1 MSTLATALEIP
12 DSSDDEAARPPL
24 QPLRPT
30 AGDTATGKT
39 GKADAP
45 LEISDSDD
53 SQDDEPTAR
62 ARQNLQNAL
71 KRPTQQDAA
80 PAAKRQR
87 TDDAPVDLTLDS
99 GDDEAARPG
108 SPDTDGSPNARA
120 FWPGI
125 PEKGDDDKAPQRKP
139 GPAPLSQFFAPRAP
153 PARGTKP
160 PGLLRLGV
168 RRGAGDDPKGT
179 RSLPEEKF
187 VELLR
192 REEIAVVC
200 DTRSGRGGSKCGR
213 KAKNPERWKECKISP
228 PKFMCDCS
236 IAAACA
242 RGGAEYRWVGKP
254 RDTRYKAGD
263 DRRGGNLGGSRIA
276 VLSRDGGPEGK
287 PVDKTSGDMRR
298 AYLDPTN
305 TGGRWCVN
313 DGKGNEKWSGVVTFD
328 PESYANLRD
337 IGALSKRKRVAL
349 LCVEDELAICHN
361 KVLLDIMLRDRMVD
375 AAVAIEPESL
385 VPGAGWA
392 NVRCDC
398 SRDWKAE
405 LDARKAARRK

>member
-12 DSSDDEAARPPL
+12 DSDDEAPGQQAYKPK
-24 QPLRPT
+24 
-30 AGDTATGKT
+30 AGDNGT

-53 SQDDEPTAR
+53 D
-62 ARQNLQNAL
+62 
-71 KRPTQQDAA
+71 A
-80 PAAKRQR
+80 PASKRQR

-99 GDDEAARPG
+99 GDDEAAQPG
-108 SPDTDGSPNARA
+108 SPDTDGSPTVRA

-125 PEKGDDDKAPQRKP
+125 PEKGDDDDDFLNAKAPGPQRKSA
-139 GPAPLSQFFAPRAP
+139 PAQLSQFFAPRAP

-168 RRGAGDDPKGT
+168 RRGGGPDPKGT
-179 RSLPEEKF
+179 RSLSEEKF

-200 DTRSGRGGSKCGR
+200 DMRSGRGAETCGR
-213 KAKNPERWKECKISP
+213 KLKNPSRWEPCGISP
-228 PKFMCDCS
+228 PKFMCQCS
-236 IAAACA
+236 IAAACK
-242 RGGAEYRWVGKP
+242 RGGAEYQWVGAP
-254 RDTRYKAGD
+254 RNTRAK
-263 DRRGGNLGGSRIA
+263 DRGKNLGGSRIA
-276 VLSRDGGPEGK
+276 LLPRDKGESEGK
-287 PVDKTSGDMRR
+287 PAEKVSGDMRR
-298 AYLDPTN
+298 AYLDPKN
-305 TGGRWCVN
+305 TGGRWCE
-313 DGKGNEKWSGVVTFD
+313 NEAKKPRRYFVKFD
-328 PESYANLRD
+328 PESYGNLRE

-349 LCVEDELAICHN
+349 LCVEDELAICHC

>member
-1 MSTLATALEIP
+1 MSSLATALEIP

-24 QPLRPT
+24 QPFRPK
-30 AGDTATGKT
+30 AGDTATGK
-39 GKADAP
+39 ADAP
-45 LEISDSDD
+45 LPISDSDD

-87 TDDAPVDLTLDS
+87 TSDAPVDLTLDS

-108 SPDTDGSPNARA
+108 SPDTDGSPTARA

-125 PEKGDDDKAPQRKP
+125 PEKGDDKALAPRKP

-168 RRGAGDDPKGT
+168 RRGGGPDPKGT
-179 RSLPEEKF
+179 RSLSEEKF

-200 DTRSGRGGSKCGR
+200 DMRSGRGAETCGR
-213 KAKNPERWKECKISP
+213 KLKNPSRWEPCGISP
-228 PKFMCDCS
+228 PKFMCQCS
-236 IAAACA
+236 IAAACK
-242 RGGAEYRWVGKP
+242 RGGAEYQWVGAP
-254 RDTRYKAGD
+254 RNTRAK
-263 DRRGGNLGGSRIA
+263 DRGKNLGGSRVA
-276 VLSRDGGPEGK
+276 LRDTGAPAK
-287 PVDKTSGDMRR
+287 KVSGEMRR

-305 TGGRWCVN
+305 TAGRSCL
-313 DGKGNEKWSGVVTFD
+313 DEDKKRYPHPVVFD
-328 PESYANLRD
+328 PESYRNLQE
-337 IGALSKRKRVAL
+337 IGTLSKSKRVAL
-349 LCVEDELAICHN
+349 LCVEDELAICHC
-361 KVLLDIMLRDRMVD
+361 KVLVDIMLRDRMVD

>member
-1 MSTLATALEIP
+1 MSTPATALEIP

-53 SQDDEPTAR
+53 D
-62 ARQNLQNAL
+62 
-71 KRPTQQDAA
+71 A

-87 TDDAPVDLTLDS
+87 TDDAPVDLTLD
-99 GDDEAARPG
+99 DDEAARPG
-108 SPDTDGSPNARA
+108 SPDTDGSPTARA

-125 PEKGDDDKAPQRKP
+125 PEKGDDKAPAPRKP

-168 RRGAGDDPKGT
+168 RRGGGPDPKGT
-179 RSLPEEKF
+179 RSLSEEKF

-200 DTRSGRGGSKCGR
+200 DMRSGRGAETCGR
-213 KAKNPERWKECKISP
+213 KLKNPSRWEPCGISP
-228 PKFMCDCS
+228 PKFMCQCS
-236 IAAACA
+236 IAAACK
-242 RGGAEYRWVGKP
+242 RGGAEYQWVGAP
-254 RDTRYKAGD
+254 RNTRAK
-263 DRRGGNLGGSRIA
+263 DRGKNLGGSRIA
-276 VLSRDGGPEGK
+276 VLPRNEGESEGK
-287 PVDKTSGDMRR
+287 PAEKVSGDMRR

-305 TGGRWCVN
+305 TGGRWCE
-313 DGKGNEKWSGVVTFD
+313 NEAKTPRRYFVTFD
-328 PESYANLRD
+328 PESYGNLRE
-337 IGALSKRKRVAL
+337 IGTLSKSKRVAL
-349 LCVEDELAICHN
+349 LCVEDELAICHC

-385 VPGAGWA
+385 TPGAGWA

>member
-1 MSTLATALEIP
+1 MSETKAPRPRNVLMGEFEGLSKEDASQALR
-12 DSSDDEAARPPL
+12 DSGGDLDRARAL
-24 QPLRPT
+24 VRRRANRPKK
-30 AGDTATGKT
+30 GDTAT

-53 SQDDEPTAR
+53 D
-62 ARQNLQNAL
+62 
-71 KRPTQQDAA
+71 A
-80 PAAKRQR
+80 PASKRQR

-108 SPDTDGSPNARA
+108 SPDTDGSPNACA

-125 PEKGDDDKAPQRKP
+125 PEKGDDKAPAPQRKP

-168 RRGAGDDPKGT
+168 RRGGGPDPKGT
-179 RSLPEEKF
+179 RSLSEEKF

-200 DTRSGRGGSKCGR
+200 DMRSGRGADTCGR
-213 KAKNPERWKECKISP
+213 KLKNPSRWEPCGISP
-228 PKFMCDCS
+228 PKFMCQCS
-236 IAAACA
+236 IAAACK
-242 RGGAEYRWVGKP
+242 RGGAEYQWVGAP
-254 RDTRYKAGD
+254 RNTRAK
-263 DRRGGNLGGSRIA
+263 DRGKNLGGSRVA
-276 VLSRDGGPEGK
+276 LRDTGAPAK
-287 PVDKTSGDMRR
+287 KVSGEMRR

-305 TGGRWCVN
+305 TAGRSCL
-313 DGKGNEKWSGVVTFD
+313 DEDKKRYPHPVVFD
-328 PESYANLRD
+328 PESYRNLQE
-337 IGALSKRKRVAL
+337 IGTLSRRKRVAL
-349 LCVEDELAICHN
+349 LCVEDELAICHC
-361 KVLLDIMLRDRMVD
+361 KVLVDIMLRDRMVD
-375 AAVAIEPESL
+375 AAIAIEPESL

-405 LDARKAARRK
+405 LDARKVARRK

>member
-1 MSTLATALEIP
+1 MSTLADALEIP

-24 QPLRPT
+24 QPFRPK
-30 AGDTATGKT
+30 ASDTAT

-45 LEISDSDD
+45 LPISDSDD
-53 SQDDEPTAR
+53 SQDDDEPTAR

-87 TDDAPVDLTLDS
+87 TDDAPVDLTKDS
-99 GDDEAARPG
+99 DDDEAARPG
-108 SPDTDGSPNARA
+108 SPDTDGSPTARA

-125 PEKGDDDKAPQRKP
+125 PEKGDDKAPAPRKP

-168 RRGAGDDPKGT
+168 RRGGGPDPKGT
-179 RSLPEEKF
+179 RSLSEEKF

-200 DTRSGRGGSKCGR
+200 DMRSGRGAETCGR
-213 KAKNPERWKECKISP
+213 KLKNPSRWEPCGISP
-228 PKFMCDCS
+228 PKFMCQCS
-236 IAAACA
+236 IAAACK
-242 RGGAEYRWVGKP
+242 RGGAEYQWVGAP
-254 RDTRYKAGD
+254 RNTRAK
-263 DRRGGNLGGSRIA
+263 DRGKNLGGSRVA
-276 VLSRDGGPEGK
+276 LRDTGAPAK
-287 PVDKTSGDMRR
+287 KVSGEMRR

-305 TGGRWCVN
+305 TAGRSCL
-313 DGKGNEKWSGVVTFD
+313 DEDKKRYPHPVVFD
-328 PESYANLRD
+328 PESYRNLQE
-337 IGALSKRKRVAL
+337 IGTLSKSKRVAL
-349 LCVEDELAICHN
+349 LCVEDELAICHC

>member
-53 SQDDEPTAR
+53 D
-62 ARQNLQNAL
+62 
-71 KRPTQQDAA
+71 A
-80 PAAKRQR
+80 PASKRQR

-125 PEKGDDDKAPQRKP
+125 PEMGDDKAPAQRKP

-168 RRGAGDDPKGT
+168 RRGGGPDPKGT
-179 RSLPEEKF
+179 RSLTEEKF

-192 REEIAVVC
+192 REEIAVMC
-200 DTRSGRGGSKCGR
+200 DMRSGRGAETCGR
-213 KAKNPERWKECKISP
+213 KLKNPSRWEPCGISP
-228 PKFMCDCS
+228 PKFMCQCS
-236 IAAACA
+236 IAAACK
-242 RGGAEYRWVGKP
+242 RGGAEYRWFGAPRNTRAKDRGK
-254 RDTRYKAGD
+254 
-263 DRRGGNLGGSRIA
+263 NLGGSRVA
-276 VLSRDGGPEGK
+276 LRDTGAPAK
-287 PVDKTSGDMRR
+287 KVSGEMRR

-305 TGGRWCVN
+305 TGGRMCVN
-313 DGKGNEKWSGVVTFD
+313 DGKGAEKWRGVVTFD
-328 PESYANLRD
+328 PESYANLRE

-361 KVLLDIMLRDRMVD
+361 KPLIDIMLRDRMVD
-375 AAVAIEPESL
+375 SAVAIEPESL
-385 VPGAGWA
+385 TPGAGWA

-398 SRDWKAE
+398 SRDWKSE
-405 LDARKAARRK
+405 LDARKAERRK

>member
-53 SQDDEPTAR
+53 DAPAAKRQRTDDAPADDDT
-62 ARQNLQNAL
+62 
-71 KRPTQQDAA
+71 

-87 TDDAPVDLTLDS
+87 TDDAPVDLTKDS
-99 GDDEAARPG
+99 SDDEAARPG
-108 SPDTDGSPNARA
+108 SPDTDGSPTARA

-125 PEKGDDDKAPQRKP
+125 PEKGDDNIAPAPQRKP

-168 RRGAGDDPKGT
+168 RRGGGPDPKGT
-179 RSLPEEKF
+179 RSLSEEKF

-200 DTRSGRGGSKCGR
+200 DMRSGRGAETCGR
-213 KAKNPERWKECKISP
+213 KLKTPSRWEPCGISP
-228 PKFMCDCS
+228 PKFMCQCS
-236 IAAACA
+236 IAAACK
-242 RGGAEYRWVGKP
+242 RGGAEYRWVGAP
-254 RDTRYKAGD
+254 RNTRAK
-263 DRRGGNLGGSRIA
+263 DRGKNLGGSRVA
-276 VLSRDGGPEGK
+276 LRDTGAPAK
-287 PVDKTSGDMRR
+287 KVSGEMRR

-305 TGGRWCVN
+305 TAGRSCL
-313 DGKGNEKWSGVVTFD
+313 DEDKKRYPHPVVFD
-328 PESYANLRD
+328 PESYRNLQE
-337 IGALSKRKRVAL
+337 IGTLSKRKRVAL
-349 LCVEDELAICHN
+349 LCVEDELAICHC

>member
-12 DSSDDEAARPPL
+12 DSSDDEAARPQE
-24 QPLRPT
+24 QPFRPK
-30 AGDTATGKT
+30 AGDKGT

-53 SQDDEPTAR
+53 D
-62 ARQNLQNAL
+62 
-71 KRPTQQDAA
+71 A
-80 PAAKRQR
+80 PASKRQR

-125 PEKGDDDKAPQRKP
+125 PEKGDDDDDFLNAKAPGPQRKSA
-139 GPAPLSQFFAPRAP
+139 PAQLSQFFAPRAP

-168 RRGAGDDPKGT
+168 RRGGGPDPKGT
-179 RSLPEEKF
+179 RSLSEEKF

-200 DTRSGRGGSKCGR
+200 DMRSGRGAETCGR
-213 KAKNPERWKECKISP
+213 KLKNPSRWEPCGISP
-228 PKFMCDCS
+228 PKFMCQCS
-236 IAAACA
+236 IAAACK
-242 RGGAEYRWVGKP
+242 RGGAEYQWVGAP
-254 RDTRYKAGD
+254 RNTRAK
-263 DRRGGNLGGSRIA
+263 DRGKNLGGSRVA
-276 VLSRDGGPEGK
+276 LRDTGAPAK
-287 PVDKTSGDMRR
+287 KVSGEMRR

-305 TGGRWCVN
+305 TAGRSCL
-313 DGKGNEKWSGVVTFD
+313 DEDKKRYPHPVVFD
-328 PESYANLRD
+328 PESYRNLQE
-337 IGALSKRKRVAL
+337 IGTLSKSKRVAL
-349 LCVEDELAICHN
+349 LCVEDELAICHC
-361 KVLLDIMLRDRMVD
+361 KVLVDIMLRDRMVD

-398 SRDWKAE
+398 ARDWKAE

>member
-1 MSTLATALEIP
+1 MASPSAAIDVDL
-12 DSSDDEAARPPL
+12 DEAAPSARIV
-24 QPLRPT
+24 R
-30 AGDTATGKT
+30 GTGSS
-39 GKADAP
+39 AAP
-45 LEISDSDD
+45 LELASSSD
-53 SQDDEPTAR
+53 DDEPTAR

-108 SPDTDGSPNARA
+108 SPDTDGSPTARA

-125 PEKGDDDKAPQRKP
+125 PEEGDDKKA
-139 GPAPLSQFFAPRAP
+139 PAPLSHFFAPRAP

-168 RRGAGDDPKGT
+168 RRGGGPDPKGT
-179 RSLPEEKF
+179 RSLSEEKF

-200 DTRSGRGGSKCGR
+200 DMRSGRGAETCGR
-213 KAKNPERWKECKISP
+213 KLKTPSRWEPCGISP
-228 PKFMCDCS
+228 PKFMCQCS
-236 IAAACA
+236 IAAACK
-242 RGGAEYRWVGKP
+242 RGGAEYQWVGAP
-254 RDTRYKAGD
+254 RNTRAK
-263 DRRGGNLGGSRIA
+263 DRGKNLGGSRVA
-276 VLSRDGGPEGK
+276 LRDTGAPAK
-287 PVDKTSGDMRR
+287 KVSGEMRR

-305 TGGRWCVN
+305 TAGRSCL
-313 DGKGNEKWSGVVTFD
+313 DEDKKRYPHPVVFD
-328 PESYANLRD
+328 PESYRNLQE
-337 IGALSKRKRVAL
+337 IGTLSKSKRVAL
-349 LCVEDELAICHN
+349 LCVEDELAICHC
-361 KVLLDIMLRDRMVD
+361 KVLVDIMLRDRMVD

>member
-12 DSSDDEAARPPL
+12 DSSDDEAARPQE
-24 QPLRPT
+24 QPFRPK
-30 AGDTATGKT
+30 AGDKGT

-53 SQDDEPTAR
+53 D
-62 ARQNLQNAL
+62 
-71 KRPTQQDAA
+71 A
-80 PAAKRQR
+80 PASKRQR

-125 PEKGDDDKAPQRKP
+125 PEKGDDDDDFLNAKAPGPQRKSA
-139 GPAPLSQFFAPRAP
+139 PAQLSQFFAPRAP

-168 RRGAGDDPKGT
+168 RRGGGPDPKGT
-179 RSLPEEKF
+179 RSLSEEKF

-200 DTRSGRGGSKCGR
+200 DMRSGRGAETCGR
-213 KAKNPERWKECKISP
+213 KLKNPSRWEPCGISP
-228 PKFMCDCS
+228 PKFMCQCS
-236 IAAACA
+236 IAAACK
-242 RGGAEYRWVGKP
+242 RGGAEYQWVGAP
-254 RDTRYKAGD
+254 RNTRAK
-263 DRRGGNLGGSRIA
+263 DRGKNLGGSRVA
-276 VLSRDGGPEGK
+276 LRDTGAPAK
-287 PVDKTSGDMRR
+287 KVSGEMRR

-305 TGGRWCVN
+305 TAGRSCL
-313 DGKGNEKWSGVVTFD
+313 DEDKKRYPHPVVFD
-328 PESYANLRD
+328 PESYRNLQE
-337 IGALSKRKRVAL
+337 IGTLSKSKRVAL
-349 LCVEDELAICHN
+349 LCVEDELAICHC
-361 KVLLDIMLRDRMVD
+361 KVLVDIMLRDRMVD

-385 VPGAGWA
+385 TPGAGWA

-398 SRDWKAE
+398 ARDWKAE
-405 LDARKAARRK
+405 LDARKVARRK

>member
-12 DSSDDEAARPPL
+12 DSSDDEAARPQE
-24 QPLRPT
+24 QPFRPK
-30 AGDTATGKT
+30 AGDKGT

-53 SQDDEPTAR
+53 D
-62 ARQNLQNAL
+62 
-71 KRPTQQDAA
+71 A
-80 PAAKRQR
+80 PASKRQR

-125 PEKGDDDKAPQRKP
+125 PEKGDDDDDFLNAKAPGPQRKSA
-139 GPAPLSQFFAPRAP
+139 PAQLSQFFAPRAP

-168 RRGAGDDPKGT
+168 RRGGGPDPKGT
-179 RSLPEEKF
+179 RSLSEEKF

-200 DTRSGRGGSKCGR
+200 DMRSGRGAETCGR
-213 KAKNPERWKECKISP
+213 KLKNPSRWEPCGISP
-228 PKFMCDCS
+228 PKFMCQCS

-242 RGGAEYRWVGKP
+242 RGGAEYRWFGAPRNTRAKDRGK
-254 RDTRYKAGD
+254 
-263 DRRGGNLGGSRIA
+263 NLGGSRVA
-276 VLSRDGGPEGK
+276 LRDTGAPAK
-287 PVDKTSGDMRR
+287 KVSGEMRR

-305 TGGRWCVN
+305 TAGRSCL
-313 DGKGNEKWSGVVTFD
+313 DEDKKRYPHPVVFD
-328 PESYANLRD
+328 PESYRNLQE
-337 IGALSKRKRVAL
+337 IGTLSKSKRVAL
-349 LCVEDELAICHN
+349 LCVEDELAICHC

-375 AAVAIEPESL
+375 SAVAIEPESL
-385 VPGAGWA
+385 TPGAGWA

-398 SRDWKAE
+398 ARDWKAE

>member
-1 MSTLATALEIP
+1 MSETKAPRPRNVLMGEFEGLSKEDASQALR
-12 DSSDDEAARPPL
+12 DSGGDLDRARAL
-24 QPLRPT
+24 VRRRANRPKK
-30 AGDTATGKT
+30 GDTAT

-53 SQDDEPTAR
+53 
-62 ARQNLQNAL
+62 
-71 KRPTQQDAA
+71 DAA

-99 GDDEAARPG
+99 GDEAARPG
-108 SPDTDGSPNARA
+108 SPDTDGSPTARA
-120 FWPGI
+120 FWLGI
-125 PEKGDDDKAPQRKP
+125 PEKGDDKKAPAPPRQP
-139 GPAPLSQFFAPRAP
+139 APAPLSQFFAPRARP
-153 PARGTKP
+153 AAAARGTKP

-168 RRGAGDDPKGT
+168 RRGGGPDPNGT
-179 RSLPEEKF
+179 RSLSEEKF

-200 DTRSGRGGSKCGR
+200 DTRSGRGADTCGR
-213 KAKNPERWKECKISP
+213 KLKNPSRWEPCGISP
-228 PKFMCDCS
+228 PKFMCQCS
-236 IAAACA
+236 IAAACK
-242 RGGAEYRWVGKP
+242 RGGAEYQWCGAPRNTRAKDRGK
-254 RDTRYKAGD
+254 
-263 DRRGGNLGGSRIA
+263 NLGGSRIA
-276 VLSRDGGPEGK
+276 LLPKDKGESEGK
-287 PVDKTSGDMRR
+287 PAEKVSGDMRR

-305 TGGRWCVN
+305 TGGRWCE
-313 DGKGNEKWSGVVTFD
+313 NEAKKPRRYFVKFD

-337 IGALSKRKRVAL
+337 IGALAKRKRVAL

>member
-1 MSTLATALEIP
+1 MSSPATALEIP

-24 QPLRPT
+24 QPFRPK
-30 AGDTATGKT
+30 AGDTATGK
-39 GKADAP
+39 ADAP
-45 LEISDSDD
+45 LPISDSDD
-53 SQDDEPTAR
+53 SQDDDEPTAR

-80 PAAKRQR
+80 PASKRQR

-108 SPDTDGSPNARA
+108 SPDTDGSPTARA

-125 PEKGDDDKAPQRKP
+125 PEEGDDKKA
-139 GPAPLSQFFAPRAP
+139 PAPLSHFFAPRAP

-168 RRGAGDDPKGT
+168 RRGGGPDPKGT
-179 RSLPEEKF
+179 RSLSEEKF

-200 DTRSGRGGSKCGR
+200 DMRSGRGAETCGR
-213 KAKNPERWKECKISP
+213 KLKNPSRWEPCGISP
-228 PKFMCDCS
+228 PKFMCQCS
-236 IAAACA
+236 IAAACK
-242 RGGAEYRWVGKP
+242 RGGAEYQWVGAP
-254 RDTRYKAGD
+254 RNTRAK
-263 DRRGGNLGGSRIA
+263 DRGKNLGGSRVA
-276 VLSRDGGPEGK
+276 LRDTGAPAK
-287 PVDKTSGDMRR
+287 KVSGEMRR

-305 TGGRWCVN
+305 TAGRSCL
-313 DGKGNEKWSGVVTFD
+313 DEDKKRYPHPVVFD
-328 PESYANLRD
+328 PESYRNLQE
-337 IGALSKRKRVAL
+337 IGTLSKRKRVAL
-349 LCVEDELAICHN
+349 LCVEDELAICHC

-398 SRDWKAE
+398 ARDWKAE

>member
-1 MSTLATALEIP
+1 MSTPATALEIP

-53 SQDDEPTAR
+53 D
-62 ARQNLQNAL
+62 
-71 KRPTQQDAA
+71 A

-87 TDDAPVDLTLDS
+87 TDDAPVDLTLD
-99 GDDEAARPG
+99 DDEAARPD
-108 SPDTDGSPNARA
+108 SPDTDGSPTARA

-125 PEKGDDDKAPQRKP
+125 PEKGDDKAPAPRKP

-168 RRGAGDDPKGT
+168 RRGGGPDPKGT
-179 RSLPEEKF
+179 RSLSEEKF

-200 DTRSGRGGSKCGR
+200 DMRSGRGAETCGR
-213 KAKNPERWKECKISP
+213 KLKNPSRWEPCGISP
-228 PKFMCDCS
+228 PKFMCQCS
-236 IAAACA
+236 IAAACK
-242 RGGAEYRWVGKP
+242 RGGAEYQWVGAP
-254 RDTRYKAGD
+254 RNTRAK
-263 DRRGGNLGGSRIA
+263 DRGKNLGGSRVA
-276 VLSRDGGPEGK
+276 LRDTGAPAK
-287 PVDKTSGDMRR
+287 KVSGEMRR

-305 TGGRWCVN
+305 TAGRSCL
-313 DGKGNEKWSGVVTFD
+313 DEDKKRYPHPVVFD
-328 PESYANLRD
+328 PESYRNLQE
-337 IGALSKRKRVAL
+337 IGTLSKSKRVAL
-349 LCVEDELAICHN
+349 LCVEDELAICHC
-361 KVLLDIMLRDRMVD
+361 KVLVDIMLRDRMVD

>member
-12 DSSDDEAARPPL
+12 DSSDDEAARLPAYKPK
-24 QPLRPT
+24 
-30 AGDTATGKT
+30 AGDTATGK
-39 GKADAP
+39 ADAP
-45 LEISDSDD
+45 LPISDSDD

-71 KRPTQQDAA
+71 KRPTQQDDAA

-87 TDDAPVDLTLDS
+87 TDDAPVDLTKDS
-99 GDDEAARPG
+99 SDDEAARPG

-125 PEKGDDDKAPQRKP
+125 PEKGDEDDDFLNAKPAPQRKP
-139 GPAPLSQFFAPRAP
+139 GPAQLSQFFAPRAP

-168 RRGAGDDPKGT
+168 RRGGGPDPKGT
-179 RSLPEEKF
+179 RSLSEEKF

-200 DTRSGRGGSKCGR
+200 DMRSGRGAETCGR
-213 KAKNPERWKECKISP
+213 KLKNPSRWEPCGISP
-228 PKFMCDCS
+228 PKFMCQCS
-236 IAAACA
+236 IAAACK
-242 RGGAEYRWVGKP
+242 RGGAEYQWVGAP
-254 RDTRYKAGD
+254 RNTRAK
-263 DRRGGNLGGSRIA
+263 DRGKNLGGSRVA
-276 VLSRDGGPEGK
+276 LRDTGAPAK
-287 PVDKTSGDMRR
+287 KVSGEMRR

-305 TGGRWCVN
+305 TAGRSCL
-313 DGKGNEKWSGVVTFD
+313 DEDKKRYPHPVVFD
-328 PESYANLRD
+328 PESYRNLQE
-337 IGALSKRKRVAL
+337 IGTLSKRKRVAL
-349 LCVEDELAICHN
+349 LCVEDELAICHC

>member
-1 MSTLATALEIP
+1 MASPSAAIDVDLDKAAPSARIVRGTG
-12 DSSDDEAARPPL
+12 SSA
-24 QPLRPT
+24 
-30 AGDTATGKT
+30 
-39 GKADAP
+39 AP
-45 LEISDSDD
+45 LELASSSD
-53 SQDDEPTAR
+53 DDEPTAR

-125 PEKGDDDKAPQRKP
+125 PEKGDDKAPAQRKP

-168 RRGAGDDPKGT
+168 RRGGGPDPKGT
-179 RSLPEEKF
+179 RSLSEEKF

-200 DTRSGRGGSKCGR
+200 DMRSGRGAETCGR
-213 KAKNPERWKECKISP
+213 KLKNPSRWEPCGISP
-228 PKFMCDCS
+228 PKFMCQCS
-236 IAAACA
+236 IAAACK
-242 RGGAEYRWVGKP
+242 RGGAEYQWAGAPRNTRAKDRGK
-254 RDTRYKAGD
+254 
-263 DRRGGNLGGSRIA
+263 NLGGSRVA
-276 VLSRDGGPEGK
+276 LRDTGAPAK
-287 PVDKTSGDMRR
+287 KVSGEMRR

-305 TGGRWCVN
+305 TAGRSCL
-313 DGKGNEKWSGVVTFD
+313 DEDKKRYPHPVVFD
-328 PESYANLRD
+328 PESYRNLQE
-337 IGALSKRKRVAL
+337 IGTLSKSKRVAL
-349 LCVEDELAICHN
+349 LCVEDELAICHC

-392 NVRCDC
+392 NIRCDC
-398 SRDWKAE
+398 ARDWKAE

>member
-1 MSTLATALEIP
+1 MSTPATALEIP

-53 SQDDEPTAR
+53 SQDDDEPTAR

-71 KRPTQQDAA
+71 KQPTQQDDAA

-108 SPDTDGSPNARA
+108 SPDTDGSPTARA

-125 PEKGDDDKAPQRKP
+125 PEKGDDKAPAPRKP

-168 RRGAGDDPKGT
+168 RRGGGPDPKGT
-179 RSLPEEKF
+179 RSLSEEKF

-200 DTRSGRGGSKCGR
+200 DMRSGRGAETCGR
-213 KAKNPERWKECKISP
+213 KLKTPSRWEPCGISP
-228 PKFMCDCS
+228 PKFMCQCS
-236 IAAACA
+236 IAAACK
-242 RGGAEYRWVGKP
+242 RGGAEYQWVGAP
-254 RDTRYKAGD
+254 RNTRAK
-263 DRRGGNLGGSRIA
+263 DRGKNLGGSRVA
-276 VLSRDGGPEGK
+276 LRDTGAPAK
-287 PVDKTSGDMRR
+287 KVSGEMRR

-305 TGGRWCVN
+305 TAGRSCL
-313 DGKGNEKWSGVVTFD
+313 DEDKKRYPHPVVFD
-328 PESYANLRD
+328 PESYGNLQE
-337 IGALSKRKRVAL
+337 IGTLSKSKRVAL
-349 LCVEDELAICHN
+349 LCVEDELAICHC

>member
-1 MSTLATALEIP
+1 MSSLATALEIP
-12 DSSDDEAARPPL
+12 DSDDEAPRLPAYKPK
-24 QPLRPT
+24 
-30 AGDTATGKT
+30 AGDTATGK
-39 GKADAP
+39 ADAP
-45 LEISDSDD
+45 LPISDSDD

-87 TDDAPVDLTLDS
+87 TDDAPVDLTLNS
-99 GDDEAARPG
+99 SDDDAARPG
-108 SPDTDGSPNARA
+108 SPDTDGSPTARA

-125 PEKGDDDKAPQRKP
+125 PEEGDDDDDFLNAKALAPQRRKP

-168 RRGAGDDPKGT
+168 RRGGGPDPNGT
-179 RSLPEEKF
+179 RSLSEEKF

-200 DTRSGRGGSKCGR
+200 DMRSGRGAETCGR
-213 KAKNPERWKECKISP
+213 KLKNPSRWEPCGISP
-228 PKFMCDCS
+228 PKFMCQCS
-236 IAAACA
+236 IAAACK
-242 RGGAEYRWVGKP
+242 RGGAEYQWVGAP
-254 RDTRYKAGD
+254 RNTRAK
-263 DRRGGNLGGSRIA
+263 DRGKNLGGSRVA
-276 VLSRDGGPEGK
+276 LRDTGAPAK
-287 PVDKTSGDMRR
+287 KVSGEMRR

-305 TGGRWCVN
+305 TAGRSCL
-313 DGKGNEKWSGVVTFD
+313 DEDKKRYPHPVVFD
-328 PESYANLRD
+328 PESYGNLQE
-337 IGALSKRKRVAL
+337 IGTLSKSKRVAL
-349 LCVEDELAICHN
+349 LCVEDELAICHC

>member
-1 MSTLATALEIP
+1 MSSLATALEIP
-12 DSSDDEAARPPL
+12 DSSDDEAARPQAYKPKAGN
-24 QPLRPT
+24 T
-30 AGDTATGKT
+30 AT

-53 SQDDEPTAR
+53 D
-62 ARQNLQNAL
+62 
-71 KRPTQQDAA
+71 A

-87 TDDAPVDLTLDS
+87 SDAPIDLTRNSSDDDA
-99 GDDEAARPG
+99 AQPG
-108 SPDTDGSPNARA
+108 SPDTDGSPNACA

-125 PEKGDDDKAPQRKP
+125 PEKGDKAPAPQRKP

-153 PARGTKP
+153 SARGTKP

-228 PKFMCDCS
+228 PKFMCECS

-254 RDTRYKAGD
+254 RDTRYKVGD
-263 DRRGGNLGGSRIA
+263 DRRGKNLGGSRIA
-276 VLSRDGGPEGK
+276 VLARNKGESEGK
-287 PVDKTSGDMRR
+287 PAEKVSGDMRR

-305 TGGRWCVN
+305 TGGRWCL
-313 DGKGNEKWSGVVTFD
+313 NEAKEPQRYFVTFD

-337 IGALSKRKRVAL
+337 IGALAKRKRVAL

-375 AAVAIEPESL
+375 AAIAIEPESL

-392 NVRCDC
+392 TVRCDC

>member
-1 MSTLATALEIP
+1 MSSPATALEIP

-24 QPLRPT
+24 QPFRPK
-30 AGDTATGKT
+30 AGDTATGK
-39 GKADAP
+39 ADAP
-45 LEISDSDD
+45 LPISDSDD
-53 SQDDEPTAR
+53 SQDDDEPTAR

-87 TDDAPVDLTLDS
+87 TSDAPVDLTLDS

-139 GPAPLSQFFAPRAP
+139 APAPLSQFFAPRAP

-168 RRGAGDDPKGT
+168 RRGGGPDPKGT
-179 RSLPEEKF
+179 RSLSEEKF

-200 DTRSGRGGSKCGR
+200 DMRSGRGAETCGR
-213 KAKNPERWKECKISP
+213 KLKTPSRWEPCGISP
-228 PKFMCDCS
+228 PKFMCQCS
-236 IAAACA
+236 IAAACK
-242 RGGAEYRWVGKP
+242 RGGAEYQWVGAP
-254 RDTRYKAGD
+254 RNTRAK
-263 DRRGGNLGGSRIA
+263 DRGKNLGGSRVA
-276 VLSRDGGPEGK
+276 LRDTGAPAK
-287 PVDKTSGDMRR
+287 KVSGEMRR

-305 TGGRWCVN
+305 TAGRSCL
-313 DGKGNEKWSGVVTFD
+313 DEDKKRYPHPVVFD
-328 PESYANLRD
+328 PESYRNLQE
-337 IGALSKRKRVAL
+337 IGTLSKRKRVAL
-349 LCVEDELAICHN
+349 LCVEDELAICHC

>member
-1 MSTLATALEIP
+1 MSTPATALEIP

-53 SQDDEPTAR
+53 D
-62 ARQNLQNAL
+62 
-71 KRPTQQDAA
+71 A
-80 PAAKRQR
+80 PASKRQR
-87 TDDAPVDLTLDS
+87 TDDAPVDLTLNS
-99 GDDEAARPG
+99 SDDDAARPG

-125 PEKGDDDKAPQRKP
+125 PEEAKAPAPQRKP

-168 RRGAGDDPKGT
+168 RRGGGPDPKGT
-179 RSLPEEKF
+179 RSLSEEKF

-200 DTRSGRGGSKCGR
+200 DMRSGRGAETCGR
-213 KAKNPERWKECKISP
+213 KLKNPSRWEPCGISP
-228 PKFMCDCS
+228 PKFMCQCS

-242 RGGAEYRWVGKP
+242 RGGAEYRWFGAPRNTRAKDRGK
-254 RDTRYKAGD
+254 
-263 DRRGGNLGGSRIA
+263 NLGGSRVA
-276 VLSRDGGPEGK
+276 LRDTGAPAK
-287 PVDKTSGDMRR
+287 KVSGEMRR

-305 TGGRWCVN
+305 TAGRSCL
-313 DGKGNEKWSGVVTFD
+313 DEDKKRYPHPVVFD
-328 PESYANLRD
+328 PESYRNLQE
-337 IGALSKRKRVAL
+337 IGTLSKSKRVAL
-349 LCVEDELAICHN
+349 LCVEDELAICHC

-375 AAVAIEPESL
+375 AAVAIEPEAL

>member
-12 DSSDDEAARPPL
+12 DSSDDEAARPQE
-24 QPLRPT
+24 QPFRPK
-30 AGDTATGKT
+30 AGDKGT

-53 SQDDEPTAR
+53 D
-62 ARQNLQNAL
+62 
-71 KRPTQQDAA
+71 A
-80 PAAKRQR
+80 PASKRQR

-125 PEKGDDDKAPQRKP
+125 PEKGDDDDDFLNVRAPAPQRKP
-139 GPAPLSQFFAPRAP
+139 APAPLSQFFAPRAP

-168 RRGAGDDPKGT
+168 RRGGGPDPKGT
-179 RSLPEEKF
+179 RSLSEEKF

-200 DTRSGRGGSKCGR
+200 DMRSGRGAETCGR
-213 KAKNPERWKECKISP
+213 KLKNPSRWEPCGISP
-228 PKFMCDCS
+228 PKFMCQCS

-242 RGGAEYRWVGKP
+242 RGGAEYQWFGAPRNTRAKDRGK
-254 RDTRYKAGD
+254 
-263 DRRGGNLGGSRIA
+263 NLGGSRVA
-276 VLSRDGGPEGK
+276 LRDTGAPAK
-287 PVDKTSGDMRR
+287 KVSGEMRR

-305 TGGRWCVN
+305 TAGRSCL
-313 DGKGNEKWSGVVTFD
+313 DEDKKRYPHPVVFD
-328 PESYANLRD
+328 PESYRNLQE
-337 IGALSKRKRVAL
+337 IGTLSKSKRVAL
-349 LCVEDELAICHN
+349 LCVEDELAICHC

-375 AAVAIEPESL
+375 SAVAIEPESL
-385 VPGAGWA
+385 TPGAGWA

-398 SRDWKAE
+398 ARDWKAE

>member
-1 MSTLATALEIP
+1 MASPSAAI
-12 DSSDDEAARPPL
+12 DVDVDEAAPSARIV
-24 QPLRPT
+24 R
-30 AGDTATGKT
+30 GTGSS
-39 GKADAP
+39 AAP
-45 LEISDSDD
+45 LELASSSD
-53 SQDDEPTAR
+53 DDEPTAR

-87 TDDAPVDLTLDS
+87 TSDAPVDLTLDS

-108 SPDTDGSPNARA
+108 SPDTDGSPTARA

-125 PEKGDDDKAPQRKP
+125 PEKGDDKAPAPRKP

-168 RRGAGDDPKGT
+168 RRGGGPDPKGT
-179 RSLPEEKF
+179 RSLSEEKF

-200 DTRSGRGGSKCGR
+200 DMRSGRGAETCGR
-213 KAKNPERWKECKISP
+213 KLKNPSRWEPCGISP
-228 PKFMCDCS
+228 PKFMCQCS
-236 IAAACA
+236 IAAACK
-242 RGGAEYRWVGKP
+242 RGGAEYQWVGAP
-254 RDTRYKAGD
+254 RNTRAK
-263 DRRGGNLGGSRIA
+263 DRGKNLGGSRVA
-276 VLSRDGGPEGK
+276 LRDTGAPAK
-287 PVDKTSGDMRR
+287 KVSGEMRR

-305 TGGRWCVN
+305 TAGRSCL
-313 DGKGNEKWSGVVTFD
+313 DEDKKRYPHPVVFD
-328 PESYANLRD
+328 PESYRNLQE
-337 IGALSKRKRVAL
+337 IGTLSKSKRVAL
-349 LCVEDELAICHN
+349 LCVEDELAICHC
-361 KVLLDIMLRDRMVD
+361 KVLVDIMLRDRMVD
-375 AAVAIEPESL
+375 AAVAIEPGSL
-385 VPGAGWA
+385 TPGAGWA

>member
-12 DSSDDEAARPPL
+12 DSSDDEAARPQL

-53 SQDDEPTAR
+53 D
-62 ARQNLQNAL
+62 
-71 KRPTQQDAA
+71 A
-80 PAAKRQR
+80 PASKRQR

-125 PEKGDDDKAPQRKP
+125 PEKGDDKAPAPQRKP

-153 PARGTKP
+153 SARGTKP

-168 RRGAGDDPKGT
+168 RRGGGPDPKGT
-179 RSLPEEKF
+179 RSLSEEKF

-200 DTRSGRGGSKCGR
+200 DMRSGRGADTCGR
-213 KAKNPERWKECKISP
+213 KLKNPSRWEPCGISP
-228 PKFMCDCS
+228 PKFMCQCS
-236 IAAACA
+236 IAAACT

-254 RDTRYKAGD
+254 RNTSHK
-263 DRRGGNLGGSRIA
+263 DRGKNLGGSRIA
-276 VLSRDGGPEGK
+276 LLPKDKGESEGK
-287 PVDKTSGDMRR
+287 PAEKVSGDMRR

-305 TGGRWCVN
+305 TGGRWCL
-313 DGKGNEKWSGVVTFD
+313 NEAKEPQRYFVTFD

-349 LCVEDELAICHN
+349 LCVEDELAICHC

-405 LDARKAARRK
+405 LDARKTARRK

>member
-1 MSTLATALEIP
+1 MSTPATALEIP

-53 SQDDEPTAR
+53 D
-62 ARQNLQNAL
+62 
-71 KRPTQQDAA
+71 A
-80 PAAKRQR
+80 PASKRQR
-87 TDDAPVDLTLDS
+87 TDDAPVDLTRNS
-99 GDDEAARPG
+99 SDDDAAQPG

-125 PEKGDDDKAPQRKP
+125 PEKGDDKAPAPRKP

-168 RRGAGDDPKGT
+168 RRGGGPDPKGT
-179 RSLPEEKF
+179 RSLSEEKF

-200 DTRSGRGGSKCGR
+200 DMRSGRGAETCGR
-213 KAKNPERWKECKISP
+213 KLKNPSRWEPCGISP
-228 PKFMCDCS
+228 PKFMCQCS
-236 IAAACA
+236 IAAACK
-242 RGGAEYRWVGKP
+242 RGGAEYQWVGAP
-254 RDTRYKAGD
+254 RNTRAK
-263 DRRGGNLGGSRIA
+263 DRGKNLGGSRVA
-276 VLSRDGGPEGK
+276 LRDTGAPAK
-287 PVDKTSGDMRR
+287 KVSGEMRR

-305 TGGRWCVN
+305 TAGRSCL
-313 DGKGNEKWSGVVTFD
+313 DEDKKRYPHPVVFD
-328 PESYANLRD
+328 PESYRNLQE
-337 IGALSKRKRVAL
+337 IGTLSKSKRVAL
-349 LCVEDELAICHN
+349 LCVEDELAICHC

>member
-12 DSSDDEAARPPL
+12 DSSDDEAARPQE
-24 QPLRPT
+24 QPFRPK
-30 AGDTATGKT
+30 AGDKGT

-53 SQDDEPTAR
+53 D
-62 ARQNLQNAL
+62 
-71 KRPTQQDAA
+71 A
-80 PAAKRQR
+80 PASKRQR

-125 PEKGDDDKAPQRKP
+125 PEKGDDDDDFLNAKAPGPQRKSA
-139 GPAPLSQFFAPRAP
+139 PAQLSQFFAPRAP

-168 RRGAGDDPKGT
+168 RRGGGPDPKGT
-179 RSLPEEKF
+179 RSLSEEKF

-200 DTRSGRGGSKCGR
+200 DMRSGRGAETCGR
-213 KAKNPERWKECKISP
+213 KLKNPSRWEPCGISP
-228 PKFMCDCS
+228 PKFMCQCS

-242 RGGAEYRWVGKP
+242 RGGAEYRWFGAPRNTRAKDRGK
-254 RDTRYKAGD
+254 
-263 DRRGGNLGGSRIA
+263 NLGGSRVA
-276 VLSRDGGPEGK
+276 LRDTGAPAK
-287 PVDKTSGDMRR
+287 KVSGEMRR

-305 TGGRWCVN
+305 TAGRSCL
-313 DGKGNEKWSGVVTFD
+313 DEDKKRYPHPVVFD
-328 PESYANLRD
+328 PESYRNLQE
-337 IGALSKRKRVAL
+337 IGTLSKSKRVAL
-349 LCVEDELAICHN
+349 LCVEDELAICHC

>member
-12 DSSDDEAARPPL
+12 DSSDDEAARPHAYK
-24 QPLRPT
+24 RK
-30 AGDTATGKT
+30 AGDNGT

-53 SQDDEPTAR
+53 DV
-62 ARQNLQNAL
+62 
-71 KRPTQQDAA
+71 

-87 TDDAPVDLTLDS
+87 TDDAPVDLTLD
-99 GDDEAARPG
+99 DDEAARPG

-125 PEKGDDDKAPQRKP
+125 PEKGDDKAPEPQREA

-168 RRGAGDDPKGT
+168 RRGGGPDPKGT
-179 RSLPEEKF
+179 RSLSEEKF

-200 DTRSGRGGSKCGR
+200 DMRSGRGAETCGR
-213 KAKNPERWKECKISP
+213 KLKNPSRWEPCGISP
-228 PKFMCDCS
+228 PKFMCQCS
-236 IAAACA
+236 IAAACK
-242 RGGAEYRWVGKP
+242 RGGAEYQWVGAP
-254 RDTRYKAGD
+254 RNTRAK
-263 DRRGGNLGGSRIA
+263 DRGKNLGGSRVA
-276 VLSRDGGPEGK
+276 LRDTGAPAK
-287 PVDKTSGDMRR
+287 KVSGEMRR

-305 TGGRWCVN
+305 TAGRSCL
-313 DGKGNEKWSGVVTFD
+313 DEDKKRYPHPVVFD
-328 PESYANLRD
+328 PESYRNLQE
-337 IGALSKRKRVAL
+337 IGTLSKSKRVAL
-349 LCVEDELAICHN
+349 LCVEDELAICHC

>member
-12 DSSDDEAARPPL
+12 DSSDDEAARPQL
-24 QPLRPT
+24 QPFRPK
-30 AGDTATGKT
+30 AGDTAT

-53 SQDDEPTAR
+53 
-62 ARQNLQNAL
+62 
-71 KRPTQQDAA
+71 DAA

-125 PEKGDDDKAPQRKP
+125 PEKGDDKAPAQRKP

-168 RRGAGDDPKGT
+168 RRGGGPDPKGT
-179 RSLPEEKF
+179 RSLSEEKF

-200 DTRSGRGGSKCGR
+200 DMRSGRGAETCGR
-213 KAKNPERWKECKISP
+213 KLKNPSRWEPCGISP
-228 PKFMCDCS
+228 PKFMCQCS
-236 IAAACA
+236 IAAACK
-242 RGGAEYRWVGKP
+242 RGGAEYQWVGAP
-254 RDTRYKAGD
+254 RNTRAK
-263 DRRGGNLGGSRIA
+263 DRGKNLGGSRVA
-276 VLSRDGGPEGK
+276 LRDTGAPAK
-287 PVDKTSGDMRR
+287 KVSGEMRR

-305 TGGRWCVN
+305 TAGRSCL
-313 DGKGNEKWSGVVTFD
+313 DEDKKRYPHPVVFD
-328 PESYANLRD
+328 PESYRNLQE
-337 IGALSKRKRVAL
+337 IGTLSKSKRVAL
-349 LCVEDELAICHN
+349 LCVEDELAICHC

>member
-1 MSTLATALEIP
+1 MASPSAAIDVDL
-12 DSSDDEAARPPL
+12 DEAAPSARIV
-24 QPLRPT
+24 R
-30 AGDTATGKT
+30 GTGSS
-39 GKADAP
+39 AAP
-45 LEISDSDD
+45 LELASSSD
-53 SQDDEPTAR
+53 DDEPTAR

-71 KRPTQQDAA
+71 KRPTQHDDAA

-87 TDDAPVDLTLDS
+87 AEDAPVDLTRNS
-99 GDDEAARPG
+99 SDDDAARPG
-108 SPDTDGSPNARA
+108 SPDTDGSPTARA

-125 PEKGDDDKAPQRKP
+125 PEKGDDNIVPAPLRKP
-139 GPAPLSQFFAPRAP
+139 APAPLSQFFAPRAP

-168 RRGAGDDPKGT
+168 RRGGGPDPKGT
-179 RSLPEEKF
+179 RSLSEEKF

-200 DTRSGRGGSKCGR
+200 DMRSGRGAETCGR
-213 KAKNPERWKECKISP
+213 KLKNPSRWEPCGISP
-228 PKFMCDCS
+228 PKFMCQCS
-236 IAAACA
+236 IAAACK
-242 RGGAEYRWVGKP
+242 RGGAEYQWVGAP
-254 RDTRYKAGD
+254 RNTRAK
-263 DRRGGNLGGSRIA
+263 DRGKNLGGSRVA
-276 VLSRDGGPEGK
+276 LLPKDKGESEGK
-287 PVDKTSGDMRR
+287 PAEKVSGDMRR
-298 AYLDPTN
+298 AYLDPKN
-305 TGGRWCVN
+305 TGGRWCE
-313 DGKGNEKWSGVVTFD
+313 NEAKKPRRYFVKFD
-328 PESYANLRD
+328 PESYANLRE

-349 LCVEDELAICHN
+349 LCVEDELAICHC

-375 AAVAIEPESL
+375 AAVAVEPESL

>member
-1 MSTLATALEIP
+1 MSTLADALEIP

-24 QPLRPT
+24 QPFRPK
-30 AGDTATGKT
+30 ASDTAT

-45 LEISDSDD
+45 LPISDSDD
-53 SQDDEPTAR
+53 SQDDDEPTAR

-87 TDDAPVDLTLDS
+87 TDDAPVDLTKDS
-99 GDDEAARPG
+99 DDDEAARPG
-108 SPDTDGSPNARA
+108 SPDTDGSPTARA

-125 PEKGDDDKAPQRKP
+125 PEDEAPKP
-139 GPAPLSQFFAPRAP
+139 KPAPAPLSHFFAQRAP

-168 RRGAGDDPKGT
+168 RRGGGPDPKGT
-179 RSLPEEKF
+179 RSLTEEKF

-228 PKFMCDCS
+228 PKFMCECS

-254 RDTRYKAGD
+254 RDTRYKVDD
-263 DRRGGNLGGSRIA
+263 DRRGKNLGGSRIA
-276 VLSRDGGPEGK
+276 VLPKDKGASEGA
-287 PVDKTSGDMRR
+287 PVNKVSTEMRR

-305 TGGRWCVN
+305 TGGRMCVN
-313 DGKGNEKWSGVVTFD
+313 DGKGAEKWRGVVTFD

-361 KVLLDIMLRDRMVD
+361 KPLIDIMLRDRMVD